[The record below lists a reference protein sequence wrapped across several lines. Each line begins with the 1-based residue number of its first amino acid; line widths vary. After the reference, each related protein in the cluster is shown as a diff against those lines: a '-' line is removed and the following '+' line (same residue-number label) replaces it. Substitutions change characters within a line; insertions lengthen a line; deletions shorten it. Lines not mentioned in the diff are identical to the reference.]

1 MARYVS
7 RADVVI
13 NGQAMTDMKDFDI
26 KALKTRD
33 QVNMMNKTGYV
44 NKTVRHQFSLDYV
57 KPAGTPFDFAGLEGA
72 TVVVSMDDGSTINY
86 SNVCTLE
93 LGDLKMDGEKEAV
106 QTILF
111 GAESR
116 ADQ

>member
-13 NGQAMTDMKDFDI
+13 NGATMADMKDFDI

-57 KPAGTPFDFAGLEGA
+57 KPAGVPYDFASLENA

-86 SNVCTLE
+86 SNACVLE
-93 LGDLKMDGEKEAV
+93 IGDLKMDGEKEAV
-106 QTILF
+106 QTITF

-116 ADQ
+116 ADK